1 MVKYSAD
8 ALKPSVTRDD
18 FINEAKMIFEVL
30 KETKENEEQTSFFV
44 QQDFEIKDI
53 YLISTEW
60 FSNWKA
66 KTSFELLQ
74 SDIEIQPSNIKM
86 EIELSYLNK
95 DLVDVES
102 QKKFTKISDLLANL
116 SFLDVPLRE
125 DLVEEVHFL
134 YVNPDLWK
142 IIKSKYPDSIE
153 VKRRSYTMNSQKYY
167 EIHLPIV
174 FLL

>member
-8 ALKPSVTRDD
+8 DLKPSVTRND

-30 KETKENEEQTSFFV
+30 KESNEKEEQASYFV
-44 QQDFEIKDI
+44 NNDFEIKDI
-53 YLISTEW
+53 YLISTDW

-74 SDIEIQPSNIKM
+74 SDIDIQPSNIKM
-86 EIELSYLNK
+86 EIELSFLNK
-95 DLVDVES
+95 DLVDTEN
-102 QKKFTKISDLLANL
+102 QKKFLRVSELLPNL
-116 SFLDVPLRE
+116 SFLDVPLRA

-134 YVNPDLWK
+134 YVNQDLWK
-142 IIKSKYPDSIE
+142 IIKAKYPDSLE

-167 EIHLPIV
+167 EIHLPVV
-174 FLL
+174 FYL